1 MVDLLKEIEATPSS
15 YPATPSGLSTP
26 AAALDAEMIWERIE
40 AYTRTRYK
48 AREVIWVA
56 EGCEGED
63 WTPPLSPVVSHTSEK
78 WERLGLGGQWVE
90 TALPDGPVGLI
101 LPSDGQF
108 RVTAQVGGGD
118 PPKAVSEAFRRL
130 AEYMAD
136 DTDRAGVTSYS
147 VNMGGAI
154 EESYQRNAAH
164 VARALQN
171 SGAADLLRPYRRQK

>member
-1 MVDLLKEIEATPSS
+1 MADLLQEIEETPAS

-40 AYTRTRYK
+40 AYTRTRHT
-48 AREVIWVA
+48 AREVVWTI
-56 EGCEGED
+56 EGGEGED
-63 WTPPLSPVVSHTSEK
+63 WQAPLSPLGFYTAEK
-78 WERLGLGGQWVE
+78 WESGAWVSV
-90 TALPDGPVGLI
+90 TLADGPVGLC
-101 LPSDGQF
+101 LPSDGVF
-108 RVTAQVGGGD
+108 KITAQVGAGD

-136 DTDRAGVTSYS
+136 ETDRAGVSSYS

-154 EESYQRNAAH
+154 QETYQRSAAH
-164 VARALQN
+164 AARALQN